1 MAANAGTAR
10 RRASSKAPRRRIA
23 RRRDA
28 GLAGSGR
35 IRWDRVGRICFL
47 LLVFVLLI
55 SYIGP
60 LIDLNQSYRLAGST
74 RAELQKVTA
83 QNEALERRA
92 KHLQSDVVLER
103 EARRQGMIVP
113 GEQPYVVNGLGR

>member
-1 MAANAGTAR
+1 MAASADAGR
-10 RRASSKAPRRRIA
+10 RRPHSKRPKRRIA

-35 IRWDRVGRICFL
+35 IRWDRVGRIGFL
-47 LLVFVLLI
+47 LLVAVLLI
-55 SYIGP
+55 SYVGP
-60 LIDLNQSYRLAGST
+60 LIDLTQSYRLAGST
-74 RAELQKVTA
+74 RAELRNVTA
-83 QNEALERRA
+83 ENQALERRA
-92 KHLQSDVVLER
+92 KHLESDVVLER